1 MKQMRTS
8 FLLLIALLTAVQVSA
23 QTDSTEIKA
32 VEKAVMQLFDGMRKG
47 DSIMVRT
54 AFTENPHLST
64 TFIDQNGNP
73 QVEEGALEGF
83 LMGVGTPHD
92 EIWDEHLLSIEIKID
107 DGIAQVWAPYIF
119 YLGEKQLH
127 CGVNSFQLVKTING
141 WKILSIVDS
150 HRKVNCGDD

>member
-1 MKQMRTS
+1 MKRVQTS
-8 FLLLIALLTAVQVSA
+8 FLCVLALLISATANA

-47 DSIMVRT
+47 DSMMVRM

-64 TFIDQNGNP
+64 TFIDQNGHP
-73 QVEEGALEGF
+73 QVESGSLQDF

-92 EIWDEHLLSIEIKID
+92 EIWDEHLLSMEIKID

-119 YLGEKQLH
+119 YLGEKRLH
-127 CGVNSFQLVKTING
+127 CGVNSFQLVKTVNG
-141 WKILSIVDS
+141 WKILTIVDS
-150 HRKVNCGDD
+150 HRKGNCGD